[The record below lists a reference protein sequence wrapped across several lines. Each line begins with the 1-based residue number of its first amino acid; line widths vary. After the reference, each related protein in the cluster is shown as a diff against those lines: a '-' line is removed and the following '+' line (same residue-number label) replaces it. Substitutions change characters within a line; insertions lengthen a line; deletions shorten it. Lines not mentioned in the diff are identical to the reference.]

1 MVPYNKDLNLKFYAH
16 INIEI
21 CLQSMKH
28 MVTFLLVSVQVT
40 PSIILNYTHIIVE
53 IVASLTIMKYIKRFN
68 L

>member
-1 MVPYNKDLNLKFYAH
+1 
-16 INIEI
+16 
-21 CLQSMKH
+21 MKH

-40 PSIILNYTHIIVE
+40 SSIILNYTHITAE